1 MSRAHLAAAFA
12 VLTVACGG
20 GEARVPSGP
29 SAASAIPNPGNTPS
43 GLGTLSLALPG
54 HPLVSGAPDFA
65 SCLAA
70 AGQPACVSPMRVVP
84 QADGASPAA
93 PSNLIATATGS
104 SVTLVWTAPASAD
117 PVVSYVI
124 EAGSF
129 PGAANLANFSTGS
142 PATSFSAT
150 GIGAG
155 TYYVR
160 VRASTAGATGPASN
174 EATLV
179 VGSAGPCVPP
189 DPPTGLRLLS
199 ASGGTVSLVWNPA
212 GGSPSSYIV
221 EAGSAP
227 GLANL
232 ANSDLGLTTVLTAT
246 GVAPGTYYVRVR
258 ARNACGT
265 SAPSNEVVVV
275 VGAPPPATIPNVGG
289 TWTLTRTGTWPWIA
303 SYSTF
308 TVTLVQSGACLT
320 GSILPLGRS
329 ISTPMVGGCLNK
341 VSADGRV
348 DFGSEHA
355 YWNDSDDGYFHLT
368 LDSTLNRMSGSCT
381 NTFTCTSATAFR
393 VR

>member
-20 GEARVPSGP
+20 GAARVPSGP

-117 PVVSYVI
+117 PVVSYTI

-129 PGAANLANFSTGS
+129 PGLANLANFSTGT

-150 GIGAG
+150 GIAAG

-160 VRASTAGATGPASN
+160 VRASTAGATGPPSN

-179 VGSAGPCVPP
+179 VGSSGPCVRPGA
-189 DPPTGLRLLS
+189 PTGLMLLS
-199 ASGGTVSLVWNPA
+199 LIGGTVTLGWTPA
-212 GGSPSSYIV
+212 DGHPSSYVV

-232 ANSDLGLTTVLTAT
+232 ANSDLGFTILLTAT
-246 GVAPGTYYVRVR
+246 GVTPGTYYVRVR

-265 SAPSNEVVVV
+265 SLPSNEVVVV
-275 VGAPPPATIPNVGG
+275 VGPSATLPNVGG
-289 TWTLTRTGTWPWIA
+289 TWTLSRTGTWPWIA
-303 SYSTF
+303 TYSTF
-308 TVTLVQSGACLT
+308 TVTLIQNGACLS
-320 GSILPLGRS
+320 GSILPFGRS
-329 ISTPMVGGCLNK
+329 IATPMLGGCLNK
-341 VSADGRV
+341 VSTNGRV

-381 NTFTCTSATAFR
+381 NTFTCSSATAFR